1 MKQELTIDTVEC
13 MNCYNVYESY
23 IIISEGMPLQLFCS
37 GECAY
42 EYYKPIDIKRD
53 EKINL
58 ILE

>member
-1 MKQELTIDTVEC
+1 MKQELVIDTVEC
-13 MNCYNVYESY
+13 ANCNNTYKSY

-37 GECAY
+37 DECGY